1 MPKNKIHFEIS
12 ERKMILHLVDVF
24 CVVTSLYTVGA
35 FFDLEYLKSAVS
47 NFTYLI
53 VLLFYL
59 KVIGTIFELY
69 NLQISSNEFL
79 VTRSCILTVATT
91 VLAYFLTP
99 IYAPQLPSNRLQILT
114 FLFVVFFSLVL
125 WRVFYVRFL
134 ASNRFHQNALLV
146 CEEEQLGELISGLAN
161 IDPHY
166 KIIAYVNDFKQEKVQ
181 NLFYSNIERVSS
193 VDLVNYVKEKH
204 ITEIVVASQKTN
216 SITSEL
222 YQQLLKLLESGK
234 VIREYSQVYEAKTQ
248 RIPVQYVERDFYRF
262 FPFSRSNQNRLYL
275 LIVRILEVFLSIIG
289 LLITLVLIPIIFLGN
304 KIANKGSLFY
314 TQERV
319 GKDGVVFKILK
330 FRTMIENAEL
340 ENAVFAKAQDRRITA
355 FGKFMRKTRI
365 DEFPQFVNILKGEM
379 AVIGPRPER
388 PFFVKEIAERMPFYE
403 TRHVIKP
410 GLTGWAQ
417 VNYSY
422 GESIEESLIKL
433 QYDLYYI
440 KHRSFYLDFSITLKT
455 ITTILFYRG
464 Q

>member
-1 MPKNKIHFEIS
+1 
-12 ERKMILHLVDVF
+12 MILHLVDVF
-24 CVVTSLYTVGA
+24 CIVLSLYWVG
-35 FFDLEYLKSAVS
+35 FVFELTYLKSSVL
-47 NFTYLI
+47 NLVHLVVLI
-53 VLLFYL
+53 AYL

-69 NLQISSNEFL
+69 NLQVASNEFQ
-79 VTRSCILTVATT
+79 VTRSAILTVTTT

-99 IYAPQLPSNRLQILT
+99 VYSPELPSNRLQILT
-114 FLFVVFFSLVL
+114 FLLVVFFSLIS

-134 ASNRFHQNALLV
+134 ASKRFHQNAMLV
-146 CEEEQLGELISGLAN
+146 CDEDQLDELISGLEN

-166 KIIAYVNDFKQEKVQ
+166 KIIAYV
-181 NLFYSNIERVSS
+181 SNCVSKGKTECCS
-193 VDLVNYVKEKH
+193 SYVECVKPIDLVAFVKEKY
-204 ITEIVVASQKTN
+204 ITEIVIATQKSD
-216 SITSEL
+216 SITTEL
-222 YQQLLKLLESGK
+222 YQQLLKLLESGNL
-234 VIREYSQVYEAKTQ
+234 IREYSQVYEEKTQ

-275 LIVRILEVFLSIIG
+275 SIVRILELIVSVIGLFITLLLIPFVFLMN
-289 LLITLVLIPIIFLGN
+289 T
-304 KIANKGSLFY
+304 IANKGSLFY

-319 GKDGVVFKILK
+319 GKDGKFFKILK
-330 FRTMIENAEL
+330 FRTMIENAES
-340 ENAVFAKAQDRRITA
+340 EKAVFTTINDKRITA
-355 FGKFMRKTRI
+355 FGRFMRKTRI

-388 PFFVKEIAERMPFYE
+388 PFFVKEIAGIMPFYE
-403 TRHVIKP
+403 ARHVIKP

-440 KHRSFYLDFSITLKT
+440 KHRSIYLDFNISLKT

>member
-12 ERKMILHLVDVF
+12 ERKMMLHFVDVL
-24 CVVTSLYTVGA
+24 CIVMALYAVGY
-35 FFDLEYLKSAVS
+35 FFDLTYLKSSVS
-47 NFTYLI
+47 NTVNLVVLI
-53 VLLFYL
+53 LYL

-69 NLQISSNEFL
+69 NLQVASNEFQ
-79 VTRSCILTVATT
+79 VTRSAILTVTTT

-99 IYAPQLPSNRLQILT
+99 VYSPVLPNNRLQIIT
-114 FLFVVFFSLVL
+114 FLLVVFFSLVL

-134 ASNRFHQNALLV
+134 ASKRFHQNALLI
-146 CEEEQLGELISGLAN
+146 CDEDQLGELISGLEN

-166 KIIAYVNDFKQEKVQ
+166 KIIAYLSDFENKRQVHQLDFHMEKVFSS
-181 NLFYSNIERVSS
+181 NLVSF
-193 VDLVNYVKEKH
+193 VKEKD
-204 ITEIVVASQKTN
+204 ITEIVIATQNKDT
-216 SITSEL
+216 ITAEL

-234 VIREYSQVYEAKTQ
+234 VIREYSQLYESKTQ
-248 RIPVQYVERDFYRF
+248 RIPVQYVARDFYRF

-275 LIVRILEVFLSIIG
+275 LIVRMFEILISCMG
-289 LLITLVLIPIIFLGN
+289 LLIMMLLIPFIFIINTF
-304 KIANKGSLFY
+304 ANKGSLFY
-314 TQERV
+314 TQKRV
-319 GKDGVVFKILK
+319 GKDGEVFKILK
-330 FRTMIENAEL
+330 FRTMIKNAEV
-340 ENAVFAKAQDRRITA
+340 EKEIFATANDNRITA
-355 FGKFMRKTRI
+355 FGKFMRKTRM
-365 DEFPQFVNILKGEM
+365 DEFPQFLNILKGDM

-388 PFFVKEIAERMPFYE
+388 PFFVKEIAQRMPFYE

-422 GESIEESLIKL
+422 GETIEESLIKL

>member
-12 ERKMILHLVDVF
+12 ERKMILHLIDVF
-24 CVVTSLYTVGA
+24 CVVTSLYTVGT
-35 FFDLEYLKSAVS
+35 FFDLEYLKSSVS

-79 VTRSCILTVATT
+79 VTRSCILTVITT

-99 IYAPQLPSNRLQILT
+99 IYAPQLPPNRLQIFT
-114 FLFVVFFSLVL
+114 FLVVVFFSLVL

-166 KIIAYVNDFKQEKVQ
+166 KIIAYVNDSKQEIVQ

-204 ITEIVVASQKTN
+204 ITEIVVASQKTK

-248 RIPVQYVERDFYRF
+248 RIPVQYVARDFYRF

-275 LIVRILEVFLSIIG
+275 FIVRILEVLLSIIG
-289 LLITLVLIPIIFLGN
+289 LLFTLLLIPIIFLGN
-304 KIANKGSLFY
+304 SIANKGSLFY

-340 ENAVFAKAQDRRITA
+340 ENAVFAKAKDNRVTA
-355 FGKFMRKTRI
+355 FGKFMRKTRL
-365 DEFPQFVNILKGEM
+365 DEFPQFMNILKGEM

-403 TRHVIKP
+403 TRHIIKP

-455 ITTILFYRG
+455 IMTILFYRG